1 MLVKIHKSYRNV
13 VAVCDAELIGKRFE
27 QGKMQ
32 LHLNEFFNGEK
43 KSEQEVFELMQDLEK
58 EDVIFNIV
66 GKKAIETALKAKI
79 IKKEGIKTIQGIPFA
94 LVLL

>member
-13 VAVCDAELIGKRFE
+13 VAVCDSELIGKKFE
-27 QGKMQ
+27 QGRMQ
-32 LHLNEFFNGEK
+32 LHLNEFFNGERK
-43 KSEQEVFELMQDLEK
+43 TAEEVFELMQDLEK

-66 GKKAIETALKAKI
+66 GEKAIKTALKAEI
-79 IKKEGIKTIQGIPFA
+79 IEKEGIKTIQGIPFA